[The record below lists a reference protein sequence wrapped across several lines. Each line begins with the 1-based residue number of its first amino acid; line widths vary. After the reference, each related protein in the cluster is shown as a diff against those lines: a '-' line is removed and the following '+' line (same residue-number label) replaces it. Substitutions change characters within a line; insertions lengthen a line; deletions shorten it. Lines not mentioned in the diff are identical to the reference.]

1 MDYYFEYLSSI
12 ISFKKYTPQPLTSQD
27 KFYFSSSKTKIM
39 QRPTLFLLLLVFTIA
54 CHNPNP
60 KPTASVIVHGGA
72 GYVTTDDMTEQQ
84 EKEIRATIEK
94 SLQKSNEH
102 LANGGTS
109 VEAVQIAINILED
122 STHFNAG
129 KGSVFTSAGTHELD
143 ASIMN
148 GENVQAGAVAGLTNI
163 KNPIDAA
170 IAVMEH
176 SPHVFLIGKGA
187 EEFAAAHGMET
198 VPQSYFYN
206 EDRYNEH
213 IEDLHENN
221 KKFGTVGAVAIDK
234 NGNIA
239 AGTSTGGMNNKRFG
253 RVGDVPV
260 IGAGTY
266 AENGVG
272 GLSATGHGEYFI
284 RNVATYD
291 IAAQVK
297 YGTSTLDEAGYHTL
311 MEKLKNQGGDGG
323 VIGLDKDGKVVI
335 HFNTVAMP
343 RGYINDKGETVVM
356 IDQE

>member
-1 MDYYFEYLSSI
+1 
-12 ISFKKYTPQPLTSQD
+12 
-27 KFYFSSSKTKIM
+27 M
-39 QRPTLFLLLLVFTIA
+39 QRPTILLLLLVFTTA
-54 CHNPNP
+54 CKNP

-148 GENVQAGAVAGLTNI
+148 GKNVQAGAVAGLTNI

-187 EEFAAAHGMET
+187 EEFALEHGIET
-198 VPQSYFYN
+198 VPKSYFFN
-206 EDRYNEH
+206 EDRYIEH
-213 IEDLHENN
+213 IEDLGENI
-221 KKFGTVGAVAIDK
+221 KKFGTVGAVAIDE

-239 AGTSTGGMNNKRFG
+239 AGTSTGGMTNKRYG

-311 MEKLKNQGGDGG
+311 MEKLKSQGGDGG
-323 VIGLDKDGKVVI
+323 VIGIDKDGKVVI

-343 RGYINDKGETVVM
+343 RGYINSKGETVVM
-356 IDQE
+356 INQE